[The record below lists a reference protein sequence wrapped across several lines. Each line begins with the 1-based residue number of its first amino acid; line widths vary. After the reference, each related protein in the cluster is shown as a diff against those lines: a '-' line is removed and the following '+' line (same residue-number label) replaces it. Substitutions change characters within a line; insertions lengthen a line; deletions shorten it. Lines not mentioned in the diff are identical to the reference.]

1 MPQREPSETRILTV
15 AGEHLRK
22 FGLKRFT
29 VVAVAEE
36 AGMTHAN
43 VYRYFPSK
51 GALIDAV
58 VDVWLKA
65 TERRLADVADGP
77 DPADD
82 KLERLILALAKAN
95 RDLLT
100 EEPHL
105 FAALSLAVDPQGG
118 SLPVNWDNPAS
129 KRKGSF
135 TAAGNMVLVENS
147 ICRPFTAT
155 VLAPGAAREIR
166 YRGEA
171 CRVGPGDWALKS
183 AEPLVEATASTRG
196 AGKAAAGSASQ
207 PLPART
213 SAMLDETQ

>member
-15 AGEHLRK
+15 ASEHLRK

-43 VYRYFPSK
+43 VYRYFPSRV
-51 GALIDAV
+51 ALVDAV

-95 RDLLT
+95 RDLLR

-105 FAALSLAVDPQGG
+105 FAALSLAVAKRHAISRRNRTRVRTLFERVVDEGIATGVFEPRDRERA
-118 SLPVNWDNPAS
+118 VAFVIDATHRFIHPAS
-129 KRKGSF
+129 LALEADVPQASVDLRLSTLIRVILRVLGS
-135 TAAGNMVLVENS
+135 GIV
-147 ICRPFTAT
+147 
-155 VLAPGAAREIR
+155 
-166 YRGEA
+166 
-171 CRVGPGDWALKS
+171 
-183 AEPLVEATASTRG
+183 
-196 AGKAAAGSASQ
+196 
-207 PLPART
+207 
-213 SAMLDETQ
+213 

>member
-105 FAALSLAVDPQGG
+105 FAALSLAVAKRHAISRRNRTRVRALFERVVDEGMATGVFEPRDRDRAIAF
-118 SLPVNWDNPAS
+118 VIDATNRFIHPAS
-129 KRKGSF
+129 LALESDVPQASVDTRLSTLIRVILRVLGS
-135 TAAGNMVLVENS
+135 GIV
-147 ICRPFTAT
+147 
-155 VLAPGAAREIR
+155 
-166 YRGEA
+166 
-171 CRVGPGDWALKS
+171 
-183 AEPLVEATASTRG
+183 
-196 AGKAAAGSASQ
+196 
-207 PLPART
+207 
-213 SAMLDETQ
+213 

>member
-15 AGEHLRK
+15 ASEHLRK

-43 VYRYFPSK
+43 VYRYFPSRV
-51 GALIDAV
+51 ALIDAV

-95 RDLLT
+95 RDLLS
-100 EEPHL
+100 EDPHL
-105 FAALSLAVDPQGG
+105 FAALSLAVAKRHAISRRNRTRVRALFERVVDEGIATGVFEPRDRDRAIAF
-118 SLPVNWDNPAS
+118 VIDATHRFIHPAS
-129 KRKGSF
+129 LALEADVPLASVDTRLSTLIRVILRVLGS
-135 TAAGNMVLVENS
+135 GIV
-147 ICRPFTAT
+147 
-155 VLAPGAAREIR
+155 
-166 YRGEA
+166 
-171 CRVGPGDWALKS
+171 
-183 AEPLVEATASTRG
+183 
-196 AGKAAAGSASQ
+196 
-207 PLPART
+207 
-213 SAMLDETQ
+213 

>member
-51 GALIDAV
+51 GALIDSV

-105 FAALSLAVDPQGG
+105 FAALSLAVAKRHAISRRNRTRVRALFERVVDEGMATGVFEPRDRDRAIAFVIDATNRFIHPAALELESDVPQASVDIRLSTLIRV
-118 SLPVNWDNPAS
+118 SL
-129 KRKGSF
+129 R
-135 TAAGNMVLVENS
+135 VLISGIV
-147 ICRPFTAT
+147 
-155 VLAPGAAREIR
+155 
-166 YRGEA
+166 
-171 CRVGPGDWALKS
+171 
-183 AEPLVEATASTRG
+183 
-196 AGKAAAGSASQ
+196 
-207 PLPART
+207 
-213 SAMLDETQ
+213 